1 MDEVLQRLHGV
12 LVHSLNGLSDED
24 RAERIAWCKA
34 NGVHGVQAVPAG
46 ESTEYHWGG
55 RLLAVVQNDA
65 LTADGHT
72 LIEMTH
78 VAVPDDARQLT
89 GD

>member
-1 MDEVLQRLHGV
+1 MDDVLLRLHGV
-12 LVHSLNGLSDED
+12 LVSSLNGLSDED
-24 RAERIAWCKA
+24 RAERIAWCQA

-55 RLLAVVQNDA
+55 RLLAVVQNEV
-65 LTADGHT
+65 LTAERDAV
-72 LIEMTH
+72 IEMTH

-89 GD
+89 DD